1 MKRAIILAISALILI
16 SCSTTQKVYYSQNVL
31 DTYLGIT
38 HQELVEDLGA
48 PTEQVSDGSDGY
60 ILVYE
65 GNRRLFSYSSKYANK
80 SATLP
85 KAEFYMNAD
94 GIVQKVRADNT
105 NSIKVTSV
113 GGTIALV
120 LLILILL

>member
-65 GNRRLFSYSSKYANK
+65 GNRRLFTYSSKYANK
-80 SATLP
+80 SGTLP